1 MIGSGGD
8 KLEADLALKMFAVKK
23 GTFITHGH
31 LKKPNISYSVLIRYG
46 LKVTHMVYPLCL
58 ELVEKTRLL

>member
-8 KLEADLALKMFAVKK
+8 KLEADLALKMFAVKQ

-31 LKKPNISYSVLIRYG
+31 LKKTSIS
-46 LKVTHMVYPLCL
+46 
-58 ELVEKTRLL
+58 